1 MRVNRRGLGAILLF
15 AVFGIGGVGLIP
27 VFLLVWSRAARQ
39 EIMRTLWR
47 IFVWMLNRSGLIRI
61 DRGELRPWRGTIL
74 ACNHPSLLDVV
85 AITAFVPKTLFIA
98 KNSLRNNLCCA
109 ASVRA
114 LSLPADA
121 DLVAEAT
128 PRLAAGWN
136 VLIFPEGTRSPG
148 TDRMRPFKR
157 GCAQLA
163 LRTGAPVVCLGAR
176 YSRRVLG
183 KGQSVWDM
191 GTRCM
196 QATFRADAP
205 QTFRVQPGENLH
217 HAAMR
222 VTEALESRITRL
234 VLDDAREEG
243 IGAPGAGG
251 GLYPPQEGNLPR

>member
-15 AVFGIGGVGLIP
+15 AVFGVGGVGLIP
-27 VFLLVWSRAARQ
+27 AFLLVWSPAARQ
-39 EIMRTLWR
+39 KIMRTLWR
-47 IFVWMLNRSGLIRI
+47 VFVWMLNRSGLIRI

-74 ACNHPSLLDVV
+74 VCNHPSLLDVV

-98 KNSLRNNLCCA
+98 KKSLRNNPFCA

-121 DLVAEAT
+121 DLVAEAA
-128 PRLAAGWN
+128 PKLAAGWN
-136 VLIFPEGTRSPG
+136 VLIFPEGTRSP
-148 TDRMRPFKR
+148 DERHMRPFKR

-163 LRTGAPVVCLGAR
+163 LRTSAPVVCLGAR

-196 QATFRADAP
+196 QATFRAAAP
-205 QTFRVQPGENLH
+205 QTFRAHPGESLH
-217 HAAMR
+217 HAAIR
-222 VTEALESRITRL
+222 VTEILCRRIARL
-234 VLDDAREEG
+234 MDRRE
-243 IGAPGAGG
+243 AA
-251 GLYPPQEGNLPR
+251 

>member
-1 MRVNRRGLGAILLF
+1 MRVNRRGLGAVLLF

-27 VFLLVWSRAARQ
+27 VFLLVWNPAARQ
-39 EIMRTLWR
+39 EIMRALWR

-61 DRGELRPWRGTIL
+61 DRGDLQSWRGTIL

-85 AITAFVPKTLFIA
+85 IITSFVPKTLFIA
-98 KNSLRNNLCCA
+98 KNSLRNNLFCA

-121 DLVAEAT
+121 DLVAEAA
-128 PRLAAGWN
+128 PKLAAGWN
-136 VLIFPEGTRSPG
+136 VLVFPEGTRSP
-148 TDRMRPFKR
+148 DERHMHPFKR

-191 GTRCM
+191 GASCM

-205 QTFRVQPGENLH
+205 ESFRGRPGESQH
-217 HAAMR
+217 HAAIR
-222 VTEALESRITRL
+222 VTETLRRRIARL
-234 VLDDAREEG
+234 MNR
-243 IGAPGAGG
+243 
-251 GLYPPQEGNLPR
+251 QEAA

>member
-1 MRVNRRGLGAILLF
+1 
-15 AVFGIGGVGLIP
+15 
-27 VFLLVWSRAARQ
+27 
-39 EIMRTLWR
+39 MRTLRHARKPPRTGGHPAFRGFRHRRRRAHPRVSAGLEPGRAPGDHAHALAHFRLDAEPFGPYPHRPRR
-47 IFVWMLNRSGLIRI
+47 IAPLARHNPRLQPSVPAGCRGDNRFRAQNALYRQEQSQEQPVL
-61 DRGELRPWRGTIL
+61 
-74 ACNHPSLLDVV
+74 
-85 AITAFVPKTLFIA
+85 
-98 KNSLRNNLCCA
+98 
-109 ASVRA
+109 RA

-121 DLVAEAT
+121 DLVAEAA

-205 QTFRVQPGENLH
+205 QTFRVQPGESLH

-243 IGAPGAGG
+243 IGAPG
-251 GLYPPQEGNLPR
+251 